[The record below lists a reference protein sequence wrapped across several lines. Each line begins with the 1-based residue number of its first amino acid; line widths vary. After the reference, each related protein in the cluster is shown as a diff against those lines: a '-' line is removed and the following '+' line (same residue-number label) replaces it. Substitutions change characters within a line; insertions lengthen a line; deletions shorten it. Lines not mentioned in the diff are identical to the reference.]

1 VVDHVAGWL
10 KLVEPICGSTGRIH
24 ALDLPRRRRHAW
36 IRRRAAPPACRPH
49 PGISGIVD
57 SALTARDR
65 EFGWRATFLLGLLAA
80 PTALRLFAGPTP
92 PNIETPW
99 TRLAIAGLLVG
110 FGTRLGSG
118 CTSGHGI
125 CGLSRLSPRSLVATL
140 TFMFAGFVTVYVV
153 RHLAG

>member
-1 VVDHVAGWL
+1 MRIDWTHFTPWISLAGGVTL
-10 KLVEPICGSTGRIH
+10 GFAAALLLLLVGRT
-24 ALDLPRRRRHAW
+24 L
-36 IRRRAAPPACRPH
+36 
-49 PGISGIVD
+49 GISGIVD
-57 SALTARDR
+57 GALTARDR

-80 PTALRLFAGPTP
+80 PTAVRLFAAPTP

-99 TRLAIAGLLVG
+99 AQLTIAGLLVG

-118 CTSGHGI
+118 CTSGHGV
-125 CGLSRLSPRSLVATL
+125 CGLSRLSPRSLIATL

>member
-1 VVDHVAGWL
+1 MQIDWTHFTPWTSLAGGVTL
-10 KLVEPICGSTGRIH
+10 GFAAALLLLLVGRT
-24 ALDLPRRRRHAW
+24 L
-36 IRRRAAPPACRPH
+36 
-49 PGISGIVD
+49 GISGIVD
-57 SALTARDR
+57 GALTARDR

-80 PTALRLFAGPTP
+80 PTALRLIAAPTP
-92 PNIETPW
+92 PTIETPW
-99 TRLAIAGLLVG
+99 AQLTIAGVLVG

-118 CTSGHGI
+118 CTSGQGI

>member
-1 VVDHVAGWL
+1 V
-10 KLVEPICGSTGRIH
+10 
-24 ALDLPRRRRHAW
+24 
-36 IRRRAAPPACRPH
+36 
-49 PGISGIVD
+49 
-57 SALTARDR
+57 
-65 EFGWRATFLLGLLAA
+65 
-80 PTALRLFAGPTP
+80 LRLFAGPTP

>member
-1 VVDHVAGWL
+1 MRIDWTHFTPWTSLAGGVTL
-10 KLVEPICGSTGRIH
+10 GFAAALLLLLVGRT
-24 ALDLPRRRRHAW
+24 L
-36 IRRRAAPPACRPH
+36 
-49 PGISGIVD
+49 GISGIVD
-57 SALTARDR
+57 GALTVRDR

>member
-1 VVDHVAGWL
+1 MQIDWTHFTPWTSLAGGVTL
-10 KLVEPICGSTGRIH
+10 GFAAALLLLLVGRT
-24 ALDLPRRRRHAW
+24 L
-36 IRRRAAPPACRPH
+36 
-49 PGISGIVD
+49 GIGGIVD
-57 SALTARDR
+57 GALTARDR

-80 PTALRLFAGPTP
+80 PTALRLIAAPTP
-92 PNIETPW
+92 PTIETPW
-99 TRLAIAGLLVG
+99 AQLTIAGVLVG

>member
-1 VVDHVAGWL
+1 MQIDWTHFTPWTSLAGGVTL
-10 KLVEPICGSTGRIH
+10 GFAAALLLLLVGRT
-24 ALDLPRRRRHAW
+24 L
-36 IRRRAAPPACRPH
+36 
-49 PGISGIVD
+49 GISGIVD
-57 SALTARDR
+57 GVLTARDR

-80 PTALRLFAGPTP
+80 PTALKLFSTPTP
-92 PNIETPW
+92 PNIDMSWMQLT
-99 TRLAIAGLLVG
+99 IAGLLVG

-153 RHLAG
+153 RHLAS

>member
-1 VVDHVAGWL
+1 MQIDWTHFTPWTSLAGGVTL
-10 KLVEPICGSTGRIH
+10 GFAAALLLLLVGRT
-24 ALDLPRRRRHAW
+24 L
-36 IRRRAAPPACRPH
+36 
-49 PGISGIVD
+49 GISGIVD
-57 SALTARDR
+57 GALTARDR

-80 PTALRLFAGPTP
+80 PTALRLIAAPTP
-92 PNIETPW
+92 PTIETPW
-99 TRLAIAGLLVG
+99 AQLTIAGLLVG

>member
-1 VVDHVAGWL
+1 MQIDWTHFTPWTS
-10 KLVEPICGSTGRIH
+10 LVGGVTLGFAAALLLLLVGRT
-24 ALDLPRRRRHAW
+24 L
-36 IRRRAAPPACRPH
+36 
-49 PGISGIVD
+49 GISGIVD
-57 SALTARDR
+57 GALTARDR

-80 PTALRLFAGPTP
+80 PTALRLIAAPTP
-92 PNIETPW
+92 PTIETPW
-99 TRLAIAGLLVG
+99 AQLTIAGLLVG

-118 CTSGHGI
+118 CTSGHGV

>member
-1 VVDHVAGWL
+1 MRIDWTHFTPWTSLAGGVTL
-10 KLVEPICGSTGRIH
+10 GFAAALLLLLVGRT
-24 ALDLPRRRRHAW
+24 L
-36 IRRRAAPPACRPH
+36 
-49 PGISGIVD
+49 GISGIVD
-57 SALTARDR
+57 GALTAHGH

-80 PTALRLFAGPTP
+80 PTALRLFAAPTP

-99 TRLAIAGLLVG
+99 TQLTIAGILVG

>member
-1 VVDHVAGWL
+1 MQIDWTHFTPWTSLAGGVTL
-10 KLVEPICGSTGRIH
+10 GFAAALLLLLVGRT
-24 ALDLPRRRRHAW
+24 L
-36 IRRRAAPPACRPH
+36 
-49 PGISGIVD
+49 GISGIVD
-57 SALTARDR
+57 GALTARDR

-80 PTALRLFAGPTP
+80 PTALRLIAAPTP
-92 PNIETPW
+92 PTIETPW
-99 TRLAIAGLLVG
+99 AQLTIAGVLVG

>member
-1 VVDHVAGWL
+1 MQIDWTHFTPWTSLAGGVTL
-10 KLVEPICGSTGRIH
+10 GFAAALLLLLVGRT
-24 ALDLPRRRRHAW
+24 L
-36 IRRRAAPPACRPH
+36 
-49 PGISGIVD
+49 GISGIVD
-57 SALTARDR
+57 GALTARDR

-80 PTALRLFAGPTP
+80 PTALRLIAAPPPPT
-92 PNIETPW
+92 IETPW
-99 TRLAIAGLLVG
+99 AQLTIAGVLVG

>member
-1 VVDHVAGWL
+1 MQIDWTHFTPWTSLAGGVTL
-10 KLVEPICGSTGRIH
+10 GFAAALLLLLVGRT
-24 ALDLPRRRRHAW
+24 L
-36 IRRRAAPPACRPH
+36 
-49 PGISGIVD
+49 GISGIVD
-57 SALTARDR
+57 GALTARDR
-65 EFGWRATFLLGLLAA
+65 EFGWRATFLLGLLAG
-80 PTALRLFAGPTP
+80 PTALRLIAAPTP
-92 PNIETPW
+92 PTIETPW
-99 TRLAIAGLLVG
+99 AQLTIAGVLVG

>member
-1 VVDHVAGWL
+1 MRIDWTHFTPWTSLAGGVTL
-10 KLVEPICGSTGRIH
+10 GFAAALLLLLVGRT
-24 ALDLPRRRRHAW
+24 L
-36 IRRRAAPPACRPH
+36 
-49 PGISGIVD
+49 GISGIVD
-57 SALTARDR
+57 GALTVRDR

-80 PTALRLFAGPTP
+80 PTALRLFAAPTP

>member
-1 VVDHVAGWL
+1 MQIDWTHFTPWTSLAGGVTL
-10 KLVEPICGSTGRIH
+10 GFAAALLLLLVGRT
-24 ALDLPRRRRHAW
+24 L
-36 IRRRAAPPACRPH
+36 
-49 PGISGIVD
+49 GISGIVD
-57 SALTARDR
+57 GALTARDR
-65 EFGWRATFLLGLLAA
+65 EFGWRATFLLGLIAA
-80 PTALRLFAGPTP
+80 PTALRLFTAPTP

-99 TRLAIAGLLVG
+99 TQLAIAGLLVG
-110 FGTRLGSG
+110 FGTRLGTG

>member
-1 VVDHVAGWL
+1 MQIDWTHFTPWTSLAGGVTL
-10 KLVEPICGSTGRIH
+10 GFAAALLLLLVGRT
-24 ALDLPRRRRHAW
+24 L
-36 IRRRAAPPACRPH
+36 
-49 PGISGIVD
+49 GISGIVD
-57 SALTARDR
+57 GVLTARDR

-80 PTALRLFAGPTP
+80 PTALKLFFIPTS
-92 PNIETPW
+92 PNIDMSW
-99 TRLAIAGLLVG
+99 TQLPIAGLLVG

-153 RHLAG
+153 HHLAS

>member
-1 VVDHVAGWL
+1 MQIDWTHFTPWTSLAGGVTL
-10 KLVEPICGSTGRIH
+10 GFAAALLLLLVGRI
-24 ALDLPRRRRHAW
+24 L
-36 IRRRAAPPACRPH
+36 
-49 PGISGIVD
+49 GISGIVD
-57 SALTARDR
+57 GALTARDR

-80 PTALRLFAGPTP
+80 PTVLRLFVAPTP
-92 PNIETPW
+92 PNIETRW
-99 TRLAIAGLLVG
+99 TQLTIAGVLVG

>member
-1 VVDHVAGWL
+1 MRIDWTHFTPWTSLAGGVTL
-10 KLVEPICGSTGRIH
+10 GFAAALLLLLVGRT
-24 ALDLPRRRRHAW
+24 L
-36 IRRRAAPPACRPH
+36 
-49 PGISGIVD
+49 GISGIVD
-57 SALTARDR
+57 GALTARDR

-80 PTALRLFAGPTP
+80 PTALKLFFIPTS
-92 PNIETPW
+92 PNIDMSW
-99 TRLAIAGLLVG
+99 TQLAIAGLLVG

-140 TFMFAGFVTVYVV
+140 TFMSTGFVTVYVV

>member
-1 VVDHVAGWL
+1 MRIDWTHFTPWTSLAGGVTL
-10 KLVEPICGSTGRIH
+10 GFAAALLLLLVGRT
-24 ALDLPRRRRHAW
+24 L
-36 IRRRAAPPACRPH
+36 
-49 PGISGIVD
+49 GISGIVD